1 MVRDFIL
8 RVSKRKNGSKMILR
22 IKRFYFN
29 DMSLEDASEYKLPFE
44 HIKLTVKPEREQ
56 NRREV
61 TKLNWWKYGEKR
73 PAMRTAIESLTCCFS
88 IPRHSKWFIFLPAKK
103 EWLPADS
110 TTVVASWIKAQSS
123 TLEDRTRYTPNTCFE
138 TFPFPQK
145 PLQELVEKIRQ
156 TAGELHEYRSQQ
168 MEKKQWGITKLYNQ
182 FFNEPSSQ
190 LYQLHQKLDKLVME
204 AYHFQA
210 DEDILE
216 KLLTLNLE
224 LAEKEKRGETVIGP
238 WSPYS

>member
-1 MVRDFIL
+1 
-8 RVSKRKNGSKMILR
+8 
-22 IKRFYFN
+22 
-29 DMSLEDASEYKLPFE
+29 
-44 HIKLTVKPEREQ
+44 
-56 NRREV
+56 
-61 TKLNWWKYGEKR
+61 
-73 PAMRTAIESLTCCFS
+73 
-88 IPRHSKWFIFLPAKK
+88 
-103 EWLPADS
+103 
-110 TTVVASWIKAQSS
+110 
-123 TLEDRTRYTPNTCFE
+123 
-138 TFPFPQK
+138 
-145 PLQELVEKIRQ
+145 RQ

-190 LYQLHQKLDKLVME
+190 LFQLHQKLDKLVME